1 MENLHDYYST
11 DGSCIH
17 TQDQR
22 GLYIIYDVALKD
34 LEELE
39 QHLLLTASH
48 FIQRSGGQAEALVC
62 RSLAYA
68 CFYDDLF
75 CNARCNKQ
83 NVKRKV
89 Q

>member
-11 DGSCIH
+11 DESCIH

-22 GLYIIYDVALKD
+22 GVFIIYDVALKD

-62 RSLAYA
+62 RLLSSFIVSICMFL
-68 CFYDDLF
+68 
-75 CNARCNKQ
+75 
-83 NVKRKV
+83 
-89 Q
+89 